1 MNMQKDRRS
10 VTVMDI
16 DFVNKTQ
23 YQFLVEDIFP
33 ALQRKE
39 KKFIVTA
46 NPEIVMKAQ
55 EDSSFKKVIQEA
67 DYTVPD
73 GIGIILAAKMLK
85 TPLQERIAG
94 FDLTLDLLNYAD
106 EYELSCYFLGAKED
120 VNEKAVKRVES
131 DYPNIHI
138 AGRHNGYFD
147 FDDRKLAEEIAAT
160 SPDIVLVAAGFPK
173 QEKWIAA
180 YKDLFNHGLF
190 MGVGGTFDVL
200 AGEVK
205 RAPKMWVK
213 LNLEWFYRLLK
224 QPRTRLKRTL
234 KLFGFMWD
242 IIKNKKS

>member
-1 MNMQKDRRS
+1 MQKDRQS
-10 VTVMDI
+10 IKVMDI

-33 ALQRKE
+33 ALQHKE

-55 EDSSFKKVIQEA
+55 EDDTFKKLIQEA

-73 GIGIILAAKMLK
+73 GIGIILAAKLLE

-106 EYELSCYFLGAKED
+106 EHGLSCYFLGAKEE
-120 VNEKAVKRVES
+120 VNQKVVKNVQS

-147 FDDRKLAEEIAAT
+147 IDDCKLAEEIAAIA
-160 SPDIVLVAAGFPK
+160 PDIVLVAAGFPK

-205 RAPKMWVK
+205 RAPEIWVK
-213 LNLEWFYRLLK
+213 LNLEWFYRLLQ
-224 QPRTRLKRTL
+224 QPRVRIKRTL
-234 KLFGFMWD
+234 KLFEFMW
-242 IIKNKKS
+242 IILKNRKK